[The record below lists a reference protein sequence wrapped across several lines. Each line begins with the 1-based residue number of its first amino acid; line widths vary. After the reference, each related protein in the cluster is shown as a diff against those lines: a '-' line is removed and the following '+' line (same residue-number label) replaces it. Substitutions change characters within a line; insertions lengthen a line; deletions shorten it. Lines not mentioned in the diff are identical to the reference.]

1 MNYNQYSNPK
11 ATQASRNLAVATLIL
26 ALLGIIVAVLLMMK
40 EQVLPA
46 LGVMIVV
53 AAFVLGRGQIEAR
66 IVGRIGAEDPDS
78 MEDSREAASRN
89 KAGDSSGKE
98 S

>member
-26 ALLGIIVAVLLMMK
+26 ALLGIIAAVLLMMK

-78 MEDSREAASRN
+78 TEDIREAASRN

>member
-26 ALLGIIVAVLLMMK
+26 ALLGIIAAVLLMMK

>member
-53 AAFVLGRGQIEAR
+53 AAFVLGRGQIEAW
-66 IVGRIGAEDPDS
+66 IVGRIGTEDPDG
-78 MEDSREAASRN
+78 MEDSREAVSRN